1 MKKLKSIFVLMV
13 CLISCLPLQTI
24 LAGRYPIALADD
36 NTNSDPTRPRMLA
49 MQSVSAIIDDTQLE
63 VYFGSPVGVATITVY
78 DANNNILYQETMD
91 TDSISEVFISTDSWT
106 SGTYSLKI
114 SYSTTRVTG
123 EFQTE

>member
-13 CLISCLPLQTI
+13 CLISCLPLQTV
-24 LAGRYPIALADD
+24 LAGRYPISLRDD

-49 MQSVSAIIDDTQLE
+49 MLTVSASIDDTQLE
-63 VYFGSPVGVATITVY
+63 LYFDSPVGVAIITVY
-78 DANNNILYQETMD
+78 DANNNLVSQETVD
-91 TDSISEVFISTDSWT
+91 TDSISEVFISTASWS

-114 SYSTTRVTG
+114 SYGSTHLTG